1 MRRFA
6 RRFGALPRHRR
17 EALTRLTLIPVIGT
31 TVGLIAV
38 WILEVI

>member
-1 MRRFA
+1 MRRF
-6 RRFGALPRHRR
+6 RTLPRHRR

-31 TVGLIAV
+31 AVGLIVV